1 MSFRIYNTLTRSVQE
16 VTSLEPGHVRMY
28 TCGPTVYNIAHI
40 GNFRAYVFEDLLR
53 RWLQFKGWRVTQVM
67 NLTDV
72 DDKTIHGSR
81 EAGVSLADFTAPFK
95 KAFFEDLRALNIEPA
110 EYYPA
115 ATDHIPEMIELISRL
130 MEGGHAYQSE
140 DGSVYFSIDSW
151 PSYGKLAR
159 LDRAGM
165 RSGVRIHSDEYD
177 KENVAD
183 FALWK
188 AWDEKDGDVA
198 WDSPWGRG
206 RPGWH
211 IECSAMSQKYLGASF
226 DIHTGGVDNIFPHH
240 EDEIAQSEAANG
252 QPLAAF
258 WIHCA
263 HLMVDGQKMSK
274 SRGNFYTLRDVLAKG
289 YTGREVRYELIATHY
304 RAALNFTMASLDA
317 ARVSL
322 RRIDEF
328 TERCKA
334 AAGDVA
340 AGDLP
345 VWAQQAAQRFE
356 AAMDDDL
363 NVSAALATLFDTI
376 REGNSALDAKKL
388 TDAEAAALLALFRKW
403 DTALGV
409 LEKPAATVPPEIQAL
424 LEQRQAA
431 RAAKDW
437 AQSDALRTAMAARGW
452 MVKDTPKGQVVSPA

>member
-1 MSFRIYNTLTRSVQE
+1 
-16 VTSLEPGHVRMY
+16 
-28 TCGPTVYNIAHI
+28 
-40 GNFRAYVFEDLLR
+40 
-53 RWLQFKGWRVTQVM
+53 
-67 NLTDV
+67 
-72 DDKTIHGSR
+72 
-81 EAGVSLADFTAPFK
+81 
-95 KAFFEDLRALNIEPA
+95 
-110 EYYPA
+110 
-115 ATDHIPEMIELISRL
+115 
-130 MEGGHAYQSE
+130 
-140 DGSVYFSIDSW
+140 
-151 PSYGKLAR
+151 
-159 LDRAGM
+159 
-165 RSGVRIHSDEYD
+165 
-177 KENVAD
+177 
-183 FALWK
+183 
-188 AWDEKDGDVA
+188 
-198 WDSPWGRG
+198 
-206 RPGWH
+206 
-211 IECSAMSQKYLGASF
+211 
-226 DIHTGGVDNIFPHH
+226 
-240 EDEIAQSEAANG
+240 
-252 QPLAAF
+252 
-258 WIHCA
+258 
-263 HLMVDGQKMSK
+263 MVDGQKMSK

-289 YTGREVRYELIATHY
+289 YTGREVRYEIIATHY

-437 AQSDALRTAMAARGW
+437 AQSDALRAAMAAQGW
-452 MVKDTPKGQVVSPA
+452 LVKDTPKGQVVSPA